1 MSSATESRS
10 HPFTGV
16 GFAIATAFLF
26 ASGTPFSKIFL
37 QQIQPWM
44 LSGLLFLG
52 GGCGLLPIVLLRHWL
67 NLRSVR
73 RFDRQLHSP
82 FNQLSEHR
90 PQPISYLQ
98 SQDWR
103 WLLPST
109 LAGGIIAPTL
119 LMFGLSQASAA
130 SVSLLLNFE
139 AVFTAVLAWTV
150 FRERWQWQIFWGI
163 IPITAG
169 GILLSHA
176 SGASEWSIGSL
187 AVLGTCFTWAV
198 DSNLTVRISHRD
210 PFQIAMIKSGS
221 AGLINVILAL
231 LLGQRLPNLDTLVKV
246 EFVGFLCYGLT
257 YCCFVMALRGIGP
270 SRTAAFLAL
279 APLLGAVLAVLFLGE
294 SITVE
299 MALAA
304 AVMTAGA
311 LLCAWEPRRTEP
323 TPPLELPQKE
333 IQGLGRK

>member
-1 MSSATESRS
+1 M
-10 HPFTGV
+10 GV

-26 ASGTPFSKIFL
+26 ASGTPFAKIFL
-37 QQIQPWM
+37 QQVQPWM

-67 NLRSVR
+67 NQRAVR
-73 RFDRQLHSP
+73 NLDRQPDAP
-82 FNQLSEHR
+82 FNQTSGHH
-90 PQPISYLQ
+90 PKPIPYLQ

-103 WLLPST
+103 WLLSST

-119 LMFGLSQASAA
+119 LMIGLSQASAA

-187 AVLGTCFTWAV
+187 AVLGTCFTWAI

-210 PFQIAMIKSGS
+210 PFQIAMFKSGS
-221 AGLINVILAL
+221 AGLINVVLAL
-231 LLGQRLPNLDTLVKV
+231 SVGQHLPALETLFKV
-246 EFVGFLCYGLT
+246 EVIGFLCYGLT

-279 APLLGAVLAVLFLGE
+279 APLLGAVLAVLFLDE

-299 MALAA
+299 MGIAA
-304 AVMTAGA
+304 AIMTAGA
-311 LLCAWEPRRTEP
+311 LLCAWEPRKIDP
-323 TPPLELPQKE
+323 TPPLALPKKE
-333 IQGLGRK
+333 IQELKRK